1 MIIYWDN
8 MMYLTISFVILFK
21 DKFCNSFKLFITK
34 NSNRS
39 RIPIETPI
47 EESKAEEWQNS

>member
-39 RIPIETPI
+39 RIPMETPI
-47 EESKAEEWQNS
+47 EKSKAEEWQNS